1 MNFPLN
7 TPATMLS
14 MEDDWADSCYTIKT
28 KESGKFASI
37 CDIISI
43 SDLMSMDFSDTAKCN
58 FYLTDDKFAMT
69 PSVMAIQ
76 VWVDFFVNKV
86 HKSRILNEYI
96 CPQIII

>member
-1 MNFPLN
+1 
-7 TPATMLS
+7 
-14 MEDDWADSCYTIKT
+14 MEADWADNCFTTET

-86 HKSRILNEYI
+86 HMSRILNE
-96 CPQIII
+96 

>member
-1 MNFPLN
+1 
-7 TPATMLS
+7 MLP
-14 MEDDWADSCYTIKT
+14 METKWADGCYTTKT

-58 FYLTDDKFAMT
+58 FYLTEDKFAYT

-86 HKSRILNEYI
+86 HKSIILNEYI